1 MAHQHA
7 LARSRWTVIGTRYGM
22 WNTQLMMNDN
32 QGRMSIR
39 LLFFWLRIA
48 YQIDVPL
55 GRRRR
60 RLKYFLIF
68 LMLSSVIDRYAVVTG
83 LFLYFSGHVFYT
95 NGFSLFFF
103 IYFISPDLTELK
115 LKKKKKKRK
124 KIVGNQHL
132 PGSKKRQNGSRPN
145 WKNFSGEWFVV
156 GAIRWQPPCRCAR
169 YRTLD
174 CASFCQRPDPY
185 RRRNYPELFRLDLDR
200 RSAPL
205 RPSPC
210 PIVFYVSG
218 IPIGAIVN
226 PLRNGNKSS
235 TSKSFSF
242 VSFFLFVCFCFDLI

>member
-48 YQIDVPL
+48 YKIDVPL

-115 LKKKKKKRK
+115 LKKKKRKGKKLWETNTYRVQRSGK
-124 KIVGNQHL
+124 TVVDRTGRTFPASGSLLGRSVGSRRVDAQDTGRWIALPFANALILIVVETIRNFSVLILIDDRLLSARRHALLFLRFWNSNRGYRQ
-132 PGSKKRQNGSRPN
+132 PPEKRQQ
-145 WKNFSGEWFVV
+145 VV
-156 GAIRWQPPCRCAR
+156 
-169 YRTLD
+169 D
-174 CASFCQRPDPY
+174 F
-185 RRRNYPELFRLDLDR
+185 
-200 RSAPL
+200 
-205 RPSPC
+205 
-210 PIVFYVSG
+210 
-218 IPIGAIVN
+218 
-226 PLRNGNKSS
+226 
-235 TSKSFSF
+235 
-242 VSFFLFVCFCFDLI
+242 